1 MHLPVLTNKQLLG
14 ALVLLLVTLVI
25 SVWLLHDAHN
35 CTIDPYYVQ
44 IWLPIILASASGAL
58 AMHINHVMYSK
69 SVQRTVVPKTE
80 DSFGDDDAY

>member
-1 MHLPVLTNKQLLG
+1 MHLPVLTNNQLLG
-14 ALVLLLVTLVI
+14 ALVLLLLALAI

-69 SVQRTVVPKTE
+69 SVQSTVVSSPK